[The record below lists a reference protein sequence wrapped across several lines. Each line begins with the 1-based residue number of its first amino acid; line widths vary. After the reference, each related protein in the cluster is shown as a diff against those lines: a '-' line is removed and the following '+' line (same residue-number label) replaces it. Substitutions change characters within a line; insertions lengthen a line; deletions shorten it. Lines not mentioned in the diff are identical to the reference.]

1 MKTSSKNVVPSSS
14 LMAKVAIAGAV
25 LTALGLTAS
34 AVTASNIIYQD
45 FTGAGNPSS
54 TIGTLNGKT
63 PVIDNY
69 TGSPTWSAGG
79 AWADSGYSNNSAN
92 INGTGPQNI
101 SAYLPFVP
109 TAGNVYTLS
118 AVMDPYITSA
128 SSGYGTSQSNEWLG
142 IGFLPSTYSSDSGN
156 LNNTNTVGFNSTTP
170 TGASPWMVARSSA
183 GTVIGHVHETDGYGG
198 VGATNGQVY
207 NPPTIGA
214 PLTETIVLN
223 TQAAAWT
230 TTFFVNGVNIGSTYT
245 FSSGNPSIAYVG
257 MENAVID
264 GTISD
269 FTLSTPEPASL
280 GLLGLGGVAGLL
292 LLKRR
297 RIA

>member
-1 MKTSSKNVVPSSS
+1 MAVTSLRKATNGWVSAFCHQPIHLILVISITP
-14 LMAKVAIAGAV
+14 IPWV
-25 LTALGLTAS
+25 LTA
-34 AVTASNIIYQD
+34 
-45 FTGAGNPSS
+45 P
-54 TIGTLNGKT
+54 
-63 PVIDNY
+63 
-69 TGSPTWSAGG
+69 
-79 AWADSGYSNNSAN
+79 
-92 INGTGPQNI
+92 
-101 SAYLPFVP
+101 LP
-109 TAGNVYTLS
+109 
-118 AVMDPYITSA
+118 
-128 SSGYGTSQSNEWLG
+128 
-142 IGFLPSTYSSDSGN
+142 
-156 LNNTNTVGFNSTTP
+156 
-170 TGASPWMVARSSA
+170 GASPWMLASSSA

-198 VGATNGQVY
+198 VGANNGQVY

-257 MENAVID
+257 VENAIID